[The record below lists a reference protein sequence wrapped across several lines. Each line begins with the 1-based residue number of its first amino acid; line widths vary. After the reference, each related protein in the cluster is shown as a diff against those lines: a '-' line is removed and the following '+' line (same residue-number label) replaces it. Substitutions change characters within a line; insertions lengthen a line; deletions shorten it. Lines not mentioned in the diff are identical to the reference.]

1 MQFSRLNTDGRKVD
15 VTLAL
20 NGSCLSSDVDSPATC
35 FIMGAGPSLGL
46 IPETQREEIQR
57 SAAAK
62 FSVNYGGWGK
72 DGEGWLIKPNYWTTY
87 DATHQFS
94 RCILQD
100 PSITK
105 FVKHS
110 RSMDLATGTT
120 EKLCDCPNTYF
131 MDLQE
136 RPYSEMFDTRSE
148 SILDAGDSFLM
159 AVDVAIKLGYR
170 RLYLIGTEMQVPV
183 SEKVREHALA
193 FEEIYKTYAG
203 IHKDLWR
210 IAPSI
215 SEADGSKASDVEAF
229 LDTFDNP
236 HQYSMSE
243 VKSIHARCRSDK
255 HYWEIVQRFRLGK
268 RSLAET
274 GVSVYSLT
282 ENSRLNDWFEYVPVS
297 EALETLEYLDS
308 RAQSTK
314 GVYQRDKGP
323 STLGYNRDIRHFR
336 REVVTANSGAPN
348 PQLTPRQLRALEWAK
363 LPATKDLKVDG

>member
-110 RSMDLATGTT
+110 RFMDIATGTT
-120 EKLCDCPNTYF
+120 EKLCDCPSTYF
-131 MDLQE
+131 IDVEE
-136 RPYSEMFDTRSE
+136 RQYSEMFDIKSE
-148 SILDAGDSFLM
+148 SILDACDSFLM
-159 AVDVAIKLGYR
+159 AVDIAIKLGYR
-170 RLYLIGTEMQVPV
+170 RLCLIGAEMRVPV
-183 SEKVREHALA
+183 PDKVKEHALA

-203 IHKDLWR
+203 VHKDLWR
-210 IAPSI
+210 IAPAI
-215 SEADGSKASDVEAF
+215 SETDGSKVSEVQDYF
-229 LDTFDNP
+229 GTFESP

-243 VKSIHARCRSDK
+243 VKDVHARCRSDK
-255 HYWEIVQRFRLGK
+255 HYWEVVQRFRLGK
-268 RSLAET
+268 RSLAEH

-282 ENSRLNDWFEYVPVS
+282 ESSRLNDWFEYVPIV
-297 EALETLEYLDS
+297 EMLESLEYLDS
-308 RAQSTK
+308 TKQSTQ
-314 GVYQRDKGP
+314 GVYKRDKGV
-323 STLGYNRDIRHFR
+323 STLGYNRDIKHFQR
-336 REVVTANSGAPN
+336 DVVVANSEGPN